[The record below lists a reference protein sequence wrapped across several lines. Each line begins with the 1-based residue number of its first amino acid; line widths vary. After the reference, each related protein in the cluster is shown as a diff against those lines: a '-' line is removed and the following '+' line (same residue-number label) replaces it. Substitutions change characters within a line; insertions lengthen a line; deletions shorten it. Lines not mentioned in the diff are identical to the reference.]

1 MEDAGRQRRVGPAE
15 RQHVGD
21 MPHRACPARS
31 DDRNGQLGQP
41 CERFAG
47 VAVAGAVVVHRREE
61 NLARAA
67 PPYFVRPCEE
77 FALGEPL
84 AAVGRDEPYAVD
96 LFGVDGRDD
105 ELRTVFRRNGV
116 DQPRIAHSGAVYRD
130 LVGSR
135 VEQPACV
142 RDRRDAAAHGE
153 RNVDARRD
161 ARYQPGEGAAP
172 LLRGADVEIHQLVG
186 PFGGVFRAEFHRVA
200 DVFQLREV
208 DPFDRLPLADVETG
222 NYAFCKHRFSSSSVI
237 RPS

>member
-1 MEDAGRQRRVGPAE
+1 MAATT
-15 RQHVGD
+15 
-21 MPHRACPARS
+21 
-31 DDRNGQLGQP
+31 N
-41 CERFAG
+41 CE
-47 VAVAGAVVVHRREE
+47 
-61 NLARAA
+61 
-67 PPYFVRPCEE
+67 PYFD
-77 FALGEPL
+77 AM
-84 AAVGRDEPYAVD
+84 AS
-96 LFGVDGRDD
+96 
-105 ELRTVFRRNGV
+105 
-116 DQPRIAHSGAVYRD
+116 IGAVYRD

-161 ARYQPGEGAAP
+161 ARHQPGEGAAP

-186 PFGGVFRAEFHRVA
+186 PFGRVFRTEFHRVA
-200 DVFQLREV
+200 DVFQLCEV